1 MDKEPTLQ
9 EQVELLEDF
18 ILNNE
23 DLEALESIV
32 DKFNIFSSLG
42 IINQEVRHSNFLAWL
57 LDPNETHNLSEY
69 FTTTFLK
76 QVVKNNPMPV
86 SEISLVDVDTLDLS
100 GMQVYR
106 EWNNID
112 VFMVDDEHKLVC
124 VIENKVDSKE
134 HSNQLKRYRE
144 LVEDSFPDY
153 RKLFV
158 FLTVYGESP
167 ETEDTYTRVSYKE
180 VSELITRLIERKGS
194 QLSDEVN
201 VFIRH
206 YNEMIKRYIME
217 ESEVQELCEK
227 LYKKHKRALDL
238 IFKHKP
244 DIYSDISEILA
255 ELVENHPSLIKDHKS
270 KTYVRFVGRDL
281 DFFAKEGEGWT
292 NSKRMLMFE
301 ILNYGNAVDLSLIIG
316 PGPIEVR
323 ELIFNHSKTSSGI
336 FNRSWSQLPKKWCTI
351 YKTRLSTIAKLEG
364 ISKEEMKEA
373 LQTQFDKFMST
384 DYPKLAEEILKLK
397 QYSGSDV

>member
-1 MDKEPTLQ
+1 MSEHELTPQ
-9 EQVELLEDF
+9 EQVKLLEDF
-18 ILNNE
+18 IFNNE

-69 FTTTFLK
+69 FTTSFLK
-76 QVVKNNPMPV
+76 LVAYNNPRPV
-86 SEISLVDVDTLDLS
+86 SEISLVDIDTLDLS

-112 VFMVDDEHKLVC
+112 VLMVDDVYKLVC

-134 HSNQLKRYRE
+134 HSNQLKRYKE
-144 LVEDSFPDY
+144 LIEANYPGY
-153 RKLFV
+153 RKLYV
-158 FLTVYGESP
+158 FLTAYGESP
-167 ETEDTYTRVSYKE
+167 EAEEIYIPIRYSE
-180 VSELITRLIERKGS
+180 VSELVTTLIERKGS

-244 DIYSDISEILA
+244 DIYTNISEALT
-255 ELVENHPSLIKDHKS
+255 ELVENHPALIKDHVSKS
-270 KTYVRFVGRDL
+270 YVRFIGKEL
-281 DFFAKEGEGWT
+281 DFFPKEGEGWT
-292 NSKRMLMFE
+292 SSKRMLLFE
-301 ILNYGNAVDLSLIIG
+301 IQNYGKAVDLFLIIG
-316 PGPIEVR
+316 PGPSEVR
-323 ELIFNHSKTSSGI
+323 ESIFNHSKNSDIFKRSS
-336 FNRSWSQLPKKWCTI
+336 NQLPKKWSSI

-364 ISKEEMKEA
+364 MSKEDIKET
-373 LQTQFDKFMST
+373 LQHQIDTFMST
-384 DYPKLAEEILKLK
+384 DYPKLAGEILKLK
-397 QYSGSDV
+397 YHSGPDL